1 MKVILCAGGTG
12 GGIYPAIAM
21 AQALRRTAPDSEL
34 LWLGGRGG
42 MEEELVPRA
51 GIPFAAIP
59 AAGIHG
65 VGWRQAP
72 ANLFRLA
79 AGTFTAWRRMGEF
92 GGQVLFVTG
101 GYLAAPAVLAAR
113 ARRIPVV
120 VYVPDI
126 EPALAAK
133 FAARFARRIAVTTQ
147 QSTGFYPKGAP
158 VTVTGYP
165 LREEVFNATREAGRR
180 FFGIPAEEPV
190 LLVFGGSRGARSINR
205 ALLGSLESLLEVM
218 HVIHI
223 TGTLDWPEVDKV
235 QQHLPAHRKA
245 RYHAHPYLHEE
256 MGPAMAAAD
265 LVVSRAGASVLGEY
279 PHFRLPSI
287 LVPYPHAWRYQQ
299 TNAEFLESQGAAVIL
314 ADDTLPRTL
323 APEAIRIMNSG
334 ATRKEMRD
342 VLEKIN
348 SKNSSLKLAGEVVA
362 AAKEGPK

>member
-1 MKVILCAGGTG
+1 M
-12 GGIYPAIAM
+12 
-21 AQALRRTAPDSEL
+21 APDSEL

-42 MEEELVPRA
+42 MEETLVPRA

-72 ANLFRLA
+72 GNMIRLTAGTLA
-79 AGTFTAWRRMGEF
+79 AWREMGRF
-92 GGQVLFVTG
+92 GGQALLVTG
-101 GYLAAPAVLAAR
+101 GYLAVPAVLAAR
-113 ARRIPVV
+113 ARRIPIV

-126 EPALAAK
+126 EPAMAAK
-133 FAARFARRIAVTTQ
+133 FAARFASRIAVTAE
-147 QSTGFYPKGAP
+147 QSKSYYPQGAP

-165 LREEVFNATREAGRR
+165 LREEVQNATRDAGRK

-205 ALLGSLESLLEVM
+205 ALLSSLPDLLEVM

-235 QQHLPAHRKA
+235 QQDLPHHRKA

-256 MGPAMAAAD
+256 MGSAMAAAD
-265 LVVSRAGASVLGEY
+265 LAISRAGASVLGEY
-279 PHFRLPSI
+279 PHFQLPSI

-299 TNAEFLESQGAAVIL
+299 TNAEYLESQGAAVIL

-323 APEAIRIMNSG
+323 STEAIRLMNDKPR
-334 ATRKEMRD
+334 RKEMRD
-342 VLEKIN
+342 VLAKVC
-348 SKNSSLKLAGEVVA
+348 SKNASLKVAGEVVA
-362 AAKEGPK
+362 AVKEGPK